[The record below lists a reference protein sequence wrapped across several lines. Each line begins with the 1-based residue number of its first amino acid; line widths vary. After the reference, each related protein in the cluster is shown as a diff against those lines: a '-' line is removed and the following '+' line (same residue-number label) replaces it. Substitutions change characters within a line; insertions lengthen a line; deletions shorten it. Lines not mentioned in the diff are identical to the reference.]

1 MNLEEIDKMLQEEYP
16 EYYNNKINDYAELD
30 ININDI
36 LKYVKNGE
44 NCNLVICQYTEAG
57 QITDGKYEAYI
68 VPFQGQGYNQIYSME
83 LYVNDYEEC
92 EDEEQYKNWLIGCF
106 DEEIEVYKSE
116 ETTYTFK
123 INIK

>member
-68 VPFQGQGYNQIYSME
+68 VPFQGQGQNQIHSME
-83 LYVNDYEEC
+83 LYANDYEEC
-92 EDEEQYKNWLIGCF
+92 EDEEQYQDWLTSCF
-106 DEEIEVYKSE
+106 DSQIEVYKSE
-116 ETTYTFK
+116 DTTYTFK